1 MKNANRDLLV
11 LVKDAYTDKEA
22 MQHELQQL
30 NMLLVNFETL
40 ESFCIA
46 HEVFDIQKYR
56 VLTKRSQ
63 LQKIIEKDTLKPFMF
78 ICNKN

>member
-11 LVKDAYTDKEA
+11 LVKDAYTNQEA
-22 MQHELQQL
+22 MQQELQQL

-63 LQKIIEKDTLKPFMF
+63 LQKIIEKETLKPFMF

>member
-1 MKNANRDLLV
+1 MKNSNRDLLV
-11 LVKDAYTDKEA
+11 LVKDAYTDQEA

-30 NMLLVNFETL
+30 NLLLVNFETL

-56 VLTKRSQ
+56 ILTKKSH
-63 LQKIIEKDTLKPFMF
+63 LQKIIEKEPLKPFVF

>member
-11 LVKDAYTDKEA
+11 LVKDAYTNQEA
-22 MQHELQQL
+22 MQYELQQL
-30 NMLLVNFETL
+30 NTLLGDFETL

-56 VLTKRSQ
+56 ILTKRSQ
-63 LQKIIEKDTLKPFMF
+63 LKKIIEKKSLKPFVF

>member
-1 MKNANRDLLV
+1 MKNSNRDLLV
-11 LVKDAYTDKEA
+11 LVKDAYTNKEA

-30 NMLLVNFETL
+30 NLLLVNFETV
-40 ESFCIA
+40 ECFCMA

-56 VLTKRSQ
+56 ILTKKSQ
-63 LQKIIEKDTLKPFMF
+63 LQKIIEKEALKPFMF